1 MLVLLLSF
9 TTFGLRIG
17 AKTDFEVGER
27 GTGDEALDEWRDDAL
42 DDVLDDVLDE
52 ALDEAREDI
61 RDEFRVDDGDREG
74 DTLFRKYFSG
84 DTPI

>member
-42 DDVLDDVLDE
+42 DDVLDEALDE
-52 ALDEAREDI
+52 ALDDI
-61 RDEFRVDDGDREG
+61 RDEFRVEDGDRE
-74 DTLFRKYFSG
+74 DDILFRKYFSG